1 MDLATARS
9 QINQSYKYFG
19 SQLPTDQTKC
29 VFALPLHSNREAKKK
44 KLEKIC
50 GLFTA
55 INSFGKLMM
64 EVVFQMGDIFF

>member
-1 MDLATARS
+1 MYVV
-9 QINQSYKYFG
+9 IEK
-19 SQLPTDQTKC
+19 PK
-29 VFALPLHSNREAKKK
+29 KKK

-64 EVVFQMGDIFF
+64 EVVFQMGEIFLKW

>member
-1 MDLATARS
+1 MYVV
-9 QINQSYKYFG
+9 IEK
-19 SQLPTDQTKC
+19 P
-29 VFALPLHSNREAKKK
+29 KKK

-64 EVVFQMGDIFF
+64 EVVFQMGEIFLNGRYVLNVE